1 MTKSPTPHDL
11 EVLLEQNRAELA
23 ATIDQLTYRL
33 DPRVKATELVAA
45 AKQLV
50 HDAGSD
56 PETTAGGCSISSS
69 RRLVT
74 ASPSALAWYCAAK
87 PRSGR

>member
-1 MTKSPTPHDL
+1 MSPKPEEIEAQL
-11 EVLLEQNRAELA
+11 EAERAALA

-33 DPRVKATELVAA
+33 DPRVKATEAVAA

-56 PETTAGGCSISSS
+56 PETTPEARERARKILGASAAAVVAVLTTVFV
-69 RRLVT
+69 RR
-74 ASPSALAWYCAAK
+74 
-87 PRSGR
+87 R